1 MRVLVTGASGM
12 IGSRVCDALLAR
24 GDEVVGLS
32 RDPARASRSNPTV
45 RWHQWAA
52 TAERPP
58 GEALEGTDAVVNLI
72 GEPINQRLTDDAKE
86 RILASRERATK
97 NLVDAIAAAST
108 PPRVLVSQSAVGRYG
123 DRGESIVDES
133 TAAGDDFLAQVCV
146 RWEAAAAPA
155 ADAGVRLVITRTG
168 HVLDP
173 SGGLLKQL
181 LLPFK
186 LGVGGPLAGGRWYMP
201 WIHRDDVA
209 GLILWAL
216 DAPEAA
222 GVFNSCAPN
231 PVTNREFS
239 TALGR
244 ALRRPAIAP
253 VPRLAVAAILGTEMA
268 EAATASIRAVPR
280 RALDHGYAF
289 RFGEV
294 ERALRDLLAGG

>member
-12 IGSRVCDALLAR
+12 IGAAVCDALLAR

-45 RWHQWAA
+45 RWHQWAP

-58 GEALEGTDAVVNLI
+58 GEALEGADAVVNLI
-72 GEPINQRLTDDAKE
+72 GERINQRLTDAAKE
-86 RILASRERATK
+86 RILATRERATK
-97 NLVDAIAAAST
+97 NLVDAIAAASN

-123 DRGESIVDES
+123 DRGDAIVDES
-133 TAAGDDFLAQVCV
+133 TAAGDDFLARVCV

-155 ADAGVRLVITRTG
+155 AEAGVRLAITRTG

-186 LGVGGPLAGGRWYMP
+186 LGVGGPLGGGRWYMP
-201 WIHRDDVA
+201 WIHRDDVV

-216 DAPEAA
+216 DRREAD

-239 TALGR
+239 IALGR

-253 VPRLAVAAILGTEMA
+253 VPRLAVAAILGGEMA
-268 EAATASIRAVPR
+268 EAATSSIRAVPR
-280 RALDHGYAF
+280 RALDHGYPFSFA
-289 RFGEV
+289 EV
-294 ERALRDLLAGG
+294 EPALRDLLAAG